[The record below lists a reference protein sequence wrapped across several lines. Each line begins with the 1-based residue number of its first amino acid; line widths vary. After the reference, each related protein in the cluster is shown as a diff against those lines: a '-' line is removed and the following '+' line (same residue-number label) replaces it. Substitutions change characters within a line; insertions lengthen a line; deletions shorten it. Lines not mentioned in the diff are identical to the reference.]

1 MIKRL
6 QKIVTFGLIPVLL
19 ILAIAACSPQPPS
32 RFDQAQQTSTQRGA
46 TAVVKESA
54 KGSDFNQFF
63 PKSGDGYERVYTQ
76 EKKGFAEAKLKKDGL
91 DLAVMA
97 ISDIRNTPTAANKFQ
112 NSTTQIGG
120 FPAVKQGSTG
130 TAVLVADR
138 YQVKVLSRNPSFT
151 ASDRQVWLEKFDL
164 QGLAKLKS

>member
-1 MIKRL
+1 MAVRADSGWARIECSVYGGVGGQGGVR
-6 QKIVTFGLIPVLL
+6 VWGRRYPSVVDGDVGAGADPAGTFG
-19 ILAIAACSPQPPS
+19 
-32 RFDQAQQTSTQRGA
+32 RFA
-46 TAVVKESA
+46 
-54 KGSDFNQFF
+54 
-63 PKSGDGYERVYTQ
+63 GDGYERVYTQ
-76 EKKGFAEAKLKKDGL
+76 EKKGFAEAKLKKDGQ

-97 ISDIRNTPTAANKFQ
+97 ISDIRNTPTAASKFQ